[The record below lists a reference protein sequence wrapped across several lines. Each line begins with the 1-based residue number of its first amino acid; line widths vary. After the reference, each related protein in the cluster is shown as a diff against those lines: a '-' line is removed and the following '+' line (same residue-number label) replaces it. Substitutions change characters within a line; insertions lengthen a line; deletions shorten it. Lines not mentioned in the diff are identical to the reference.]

1 MGLCVGATQHLTEA
15 DLKDFNLAQKTVY
28 PMELLTQIA
37 KASPGIALAGLAI
50 LLFYKFAMRA
60 LDSID
65 ANTKALT
72 ALEVYLRGTP
82 R

>member
-1 MGLCVGATQHLTEA
+1 M
-15 DLKDFNLAQKTVY
+15 DLLS
-28 PMELLTQIA
+28 EIA

-60 LDSID
+60 LDSVD

-72 ALEVYLRGTP
+72 ALEVHLRGAA

>member
-1 MGLCVGATQHLTEA
+1 
-15 DLKDFNLAQKTVY
+15 
-28 PMELLTQIA
+28 MELLIEIA

-72 ALEVYLRGTP
+72 ALESQFKSGPL
-82 R
+82 

>member
-1 MGLCVGATQHLTEA
+1 
-15 DLKDFNLAQKTVY
+15 
-28 PMELLTQIA
+28 MELLTEIA

-72 ALEVYLRGTP
+72 SLETTMRGANG
-82 R
+82 

>member
-1 MGLCVGATQHLTEA
+1 M
-15 DLKDFNLAQKTVY
+15 DLLF
-28 PMELLTQIA
+28 EIA

-72 ALEVYLRGTP
+72 ALEIHMRESIL
-82 R
+82 

>member
-1 MGLCVGATQHLTEA
+1 
-15 DLKDFNLAQKTVY
+15 
-28 PMELLTQIA
+28 MELLTQIA
-37 KASPGIALAGLAI
+37 KASPGIALSGLAI

-72 ALEVYLRGTP
+72 ALEVHLKGDSR
-82 R
+82 

>member
-1 MGLCVGATQHLTEA
+1 
-15 DLKDFNLAQKTVY
+15 
-28 PMELLTQIA
+28 MELLTEIA

-72 ALEVYLRGTP
+72 ALEVHLRGDP

>member
-1 MGLCVGATQHLTEA
+1 
-15 DLKDFNLAQKTVY
+15 
-28 PMELLTQIA
+28 MELLTEIA
-37 KASPGIALAGLAI
+37 KASPGIALAGLAV

-65 ANTKALT
+65 SNTKALT
-72 ALEVYLRGTP
+72 ALEGYIRGSA

>member
-1 MGLCVGATQHLTEA
+1 MP
-15 DLKDFNLAQKTVY
+15 KTGE
-28 PMELLTQIA
+28 PMELLTEIA

-72 ALEVYLRGTP
+72 ALEVHLRGDP

>member
-1 MGLCVGATQHLTEA
+1 M
-15 DLKDFNLAQKTVY
+15 DLLS
-28 PMELLTQIA
+28 EIA

-60 LDSID
+60 LDSVD

-72 ALEVYLRGTP
+72 ALEVHLRGTA